1 MWRLKFWRGVFPSP
15 FYSVKKCER
24 KERDTVPTKADLLIK
39 ANELPICPGV
49 YIMRDRAGKVIYV
62 GKSAKLKNRVSQYFQ
77 NSEKDFK
84 TAKMVASVFD
94 FDYILCDTEIEAL
107 SLENSLIKQYSP
119 RYNIRL
125 KDSKSYPYI
134 KITNDEYPRIE
145 FTRKRLADKARYFGP
160 YSGASVA
167 FEIMSL
173 LNKTLGIPSCKL
185 RFPKD
190 IGKGRECL
198 YYQMKQ
204 CCGVCMGKVSAEEYN
219 ELIKC
224 AVDILKG
231 NTRGA
236 IASLEEQMYAYS
248 EAEQYE
254 AAIKCRD
261 TIRALEKI
269 RERQKVVD
277 SPDAEYDVIALYSDE
292 LCSCLSV
299 YSVREG
305 VLSGKNDYLF
315 GADNI
320 LDDASVT
327 SFLVDYYAHSD
338 SIPKKV
344 VLDTLVKIE
353 DELLA
358 GFLSKTSGRKIT
370 IWTPQRT
377 EMKKLCEMVLTNA
390 REKAQAYVKEYEKDS
405 SILFRLAEILDL
417 ESIPSR
423 IEAYDISNIGEEHKT
438 GGMVVYVDGKPKK
451 SDYRTFSIKGV
462 DGSDDYAS
470 MRETLKRRLSHL
482 SDLQGSMGE
491 YPDLILLDG
500 GRGHVSTVREV
511 LRELDVE
518 IPIFGMVKD
527 DYHKT
532 RALCT
537 ENEEISIA
545 KEQAIY
551 GLIYQIQEEVH
562 RFTVSRM
569 SSAKSKT
576 IKRSSLEKIKG
587 IGASKAKALLAH
599 FGTVSAIKNASAEE
613 LAAVKGVN
621 AKDAESIINYYRKD
635 GV

>member
-1 MWRLKFWRGVFPSP
+1 MSSKAELLK
-15 FYSVKKCER
+15 
-24 KERDTVPTKADLLIK
+24 K
-39 ANELPICPGV
+39 ANGLPLCPGV
-49 YIMRDRAGKVIYV
+49 YIMRDRASKVIYV

-77 NSEKDFK
+77 NSEKDLK
-84 TAKMVASVFD
+84 TSKMVASVFE

-107 SLENSLIKQYSP
+107 SLENALIKQYNP

-134 KITNDEYPRIE
+134 KITNEEYPRIL
-145 FTRKRLADKARYFGP
+145 FTRTRLSDKARYFGP
-160 YSGASVA
+160 YTGASTV
-167 FEIMSL
+167 FGIMSL

-185 RFPKD
+185 HFPKD

-204 CCGVCMGKVSAEEYN
+204 CCGVCMGHVTAKEYN
-219 ELIKC
+219 ELIDC

-236 IASLEEQMYAYS
+236 ISSLEAQMYAYS

-254 AAIKCRD
+254 AAMKCRD

-292 LCSCLSV
+292 LCSSLAI
-299 YSVREG
+299 YSIREG
-305 VLSGKNDYLF
+305 VLNGKNEYIF
-315 GADNI
+315 GVDKI
-320 LDDASVT
+320 LDAASVT
-327 SFLVDYYAHSD
+327 AFLVDYYSHSD
-338 SIPKKV
+338 SIPKKLM
-344 VLDTLVKIE
+344 LDSSVELE
-353 DELLA
+353 EELLA
-358 GFLSKTSGRKIT
+358 AFLSEKCERKVT

-377 EMKKLCEMVLTNA
+377 EAKKLCEMVYNNA
-390 REKAQAYVKEYEKDS
+390 REKAQAYVKEYEKDN
-405 SILFRLAEILDL
+405 SILFRLAELL
-417 ESIPSR
+417 ELETIPER
-423 IEAYDISNIGEEHKT
+423 IEAYDISNIGSEHKT

-451 SDYRTFSIKGV
+451 SDYRSFTIKEVEGT
-462 DGSDDYAS
+462 DDYAC
-470 MRETLKRRLSHL
+470 MRETLRRRLSHL
-482 SDLQGSMGE
+482 SDAQGSMGE

-500 GRGHVSTVREV
+500 GKTHVATVREV
-511 LRELDVE
+511 LNEMEID

-537 ENEEISIA
+537 ETEEISIA
-545 KEQAIY
+545 REQAVY
-551 GLIYQIQEEVH
+551 GLVFRIQEEVH
-562 RFTVSRM
+562 RYTVSKM
-569 SSAKSKT
+569 TNAKAKT
-576 IKRSSLEKIKG
+576 MKKSSLEKIKG

-599 FGTVSAIKNASAEE
+599 FGGISAVKSASFDE
-613 LAAVKGVN
+613 LCAVKGISKN
-621 AKDAESIINYYRKD
+621 DAQSIIDYYHN

>member
-1 MWRLKFWRGVFPSP
+1 MSSKAELLK
-15 FYSVKKCER
+15 
-24 KERDTVPTKADLLIK
+24 K
-39 ANELPICPGV
+39 ANGLPLCPGV
-49 YIMRDRAGKVIYV
+49 YIMRDRASKVIYV

-77 NSEKDFK
+77 NSEKDLK
-84 TAKMVASVFD
+84 TSKMVASVFE

-107 SLENSLIKQYSP
+107 SLENALIKQYNP

-134 KITNDEYPRIE
+134 KITNEEYSRIL
-145 FTRKRLADKARYFGP
+145 FTRTRLSDKARYFGP
-160 YSGASVA
+160 YTGASTV
-167 FEIMSL
+167 FGIMSL

-185 RFPKD
+185 HFPKD

-204 CCGVCMGKVSAEEYN
+204 CCGVCMGHVTAKEYN
-219 ELIKC
+219 ELIDC

-236 IASLEEQMYAYS
+236 ISSLEAQMYAYS

-292 LCSCLSV
+292 LCSSLAI
-299 YSVREG
+299 YSIREG
-305 VLSGKNDYLF
+305 VLNGKNEYIF
-315 GADNI
+315 GVDKI
-320 LDDASVT
+320 LDAASVT
-327 SFLVDYYAHSD
+327 AFLVDYYSHSD
-338 SIPKKV
+338 SIPKKLM
-344 VLDTLVKIE
+344 LDSSVELE
-353 DELLA
+353 EELLA
-358 GFLSKTSGRKIT
+358 AFLSEKCERKVT
-370 IWTPQRT
+370 LWTPQRT
-377 EMKKLCEMVLTNA
+377 EAKKLCEMVYNNA
-390 REKAQAYVKEYEKDS
+390 REKAQAYVKEYEKDN
-405 SILFRLAEILDL
+405 SILFRLAELL
-417 ESIPSR
+417 ELETIPER
-423 IEAYDISNIGEEHKT
+423 IEAYDISNIGSEHKT

-451 SDYRTFSIKGV
+451 SDYRSFTIKEVEGT
-462 DGSDDYAS
+462 DDYAC
-470 MRETLKRRLSHL
+470 MRETLRRRLSHL
-482 SDLQGSMGE
+482 SDAQGSMGE

-500 GRGHVSTVREV
+500 GKTHVATVREV
-511 LRELDVE
+511 LNEMEID

-537 ENEEISIA
+537 ETEEISIA
-545 KEQAIY
+545 REQAVY
-551 GLIYQIQEEVH
+551 GLIFRIQEEVH
-562 RFTVSRM
+562 RYTVSKM
-569 SSAKSKT
+569 TNAKAKT
-576 IKRSSLEKIKG
+576 MKKSSLEKIKG

-599 FGTVSAIKNASAEE
+599 FGGISAVKSASFDE
-613 LAAVKGVN
+613 LCAVKGISKN
-621 AKDAESIINYYRKD
+621 DAQSIIDYYHN